1 MADICIVYSHTNEE
15 RVRKLFDLLSSQW
28 DVWWDD
34 MIVGDFGEAI
44 EQEIPQ
50 SKCLLPI
57 LSTASRNSDEVR
69 DELRIAK
76 LHGIKIIPA
85 KIEDCSAP
93 YGFGGYSSVDLQG
106 WNGETDHPG
115 YRQLLRKLSSVVPPC
130 EKPKRPGTIA
140 SGKVPLPA
148 LFMSVS
154 SFETRLRSEAA
165 VNALGVFG
173 APIILVSAYDFVP
186 YDDDGDDAERMVKV
200 LSRFR
205 AKGGFVLIDS
215 GNYEASRLDVE
226 WTAGHLKSA
235 LEIAPHDW
243 AFCFDV
249 MEPEQSV
256 SKAAKEIVASV
267 KRGQKITHAPV
278 IPIVHAYNLKGGGYS
293 LKATPRVVCE
303 VAKRLEPPLI
313 AIPER
318 ELGKTLIDRAR
329 TVRRIREELN
339 KLPFYQPLHL
349 LGTGNPWSIAVLS
362 AAGADSFDGLEW
374 CRVLI
379 DRDNG
384 TFNHFQNYDFF
395 AYQAGRASPFAQ
407 SVLLD
412 EKTDV
417 ASKAAFH
424 NIDYYAELSQDLQ
437 QAAAKGDF
445 EALLIGLLGKLN
457 VTTLKKQMPELFS

>member
-1 MADICIVYSHTNEE
+1 MADICIVYSHANEE
-15 RVRKLFDLLSSQW
+15 IVGKLFDLLSSQW
-28 DVWWDD
+28 NVWWDD
-34 MIVGDFGEAI
+34 MIVDDFGEAI

-57 LSTASRNSDEVR
+57 FSTVSRNSDEVR

-76 LHGIKIIPA
+76 RHGIKIVPA
-85 KIEDCSAP
+85 KIEDCTAP
-93 YGFGGYSSVDLQG
+93 YGFGGLSCVDLQG
-106 WNGETDHPG
+106 WNGETDHSG
-115 YRQLLRKLSSVVPPC
+115 YKQLLRKLRSVVSPH
-130 EKPKRPGTIA
+130 EEPKRPPTIA
-140 SGKVPLPA
+140 SGKIPLPA
-148 LFMSVS
+148 LFLSVS
-154 SFETRLRSEAA
+154 SFETRLRPDLA
-165 VNALGVFG
+165 VKALSLFG

-186 YDDDGDDAERMVKV
+186 HQGDGAKRMVKV

-215 GNYEASRLDVE
+215 GNYEASRLSGK

-249 MEPEQSV
+249 MDPDKNV
-256 SKAAKEIVASV
+256 DKATKEIVASV
-267 KRGQKITHAPV
+267 ERGQKITHAPV
-278 IPIVHAYNLKGGGYS
+278 VPIVHAFKLKRGGYS
-293 LKATPRVVCE
+293 LKATPRVVRE
-303 VAKRLEPPLI
+303 VAERLDPPLV

-379 DRDNG
+379 DRESG
-384 TFNHFQNYDFF
+384 MFNHFQNYDFF
-395 AYQAGRASPFAQ
+395 TYQAGRAESPFAKD
-407 SVLLD
+407 VLFD

-417 ASKAAFH
+417 TSKAAFH
-424 NIDYYAELSQDLQ
+424 NLDYYAELSRDLQ
-437 QAAAKGDF
+437 KFAAKGDF
-445 EALLIGLLGKLN
+445 EGLLRGLIGISN
-457 VTTLKKQMPELFS
+457 VTMLKKQMPELLP